1 MPIGRAVGCTCPQ
14 PVRHAAAWWGL
25 GTSRR
30 RMTVTHAC
38 LFREANVF
46 DGRSATLLER
56 SDVLVEGD
64 TITAVHQGRLEVAE
78 GVTVVDCAGRT
89 LMPGLIDL
97 HTHPSFN
104 LPVDRTTDATLW
116 LRGMSLAKTLEMY
129 LAQGF
134 TTIRETGGAC
144 TAEIALAC
152 DRGLVAGPRLYPSG
166 AFLSQTSGHGDFR
179 RP

>member
-1 MPIGRAVGCTCPQ
+1 
-14 PVRHAAAWWGL
+14 
-25 GTSRR
+25 
-30 RMTVTHAC
+30 VTHAC

-56 SDVLVEGD
+56 ADVLVEGD
-64 TITAVHQGRLEVAE
+64 TITAVHQGRLDVAE
-78 GVTVVDCAGRT
+78 GVTIVDCAGRT

-144 TAEIALAC
+144 TAETAGSWPARAC
-152 DRGLVAGPRLYPSG
+152 IRPARSC
-166 AFLSQTSGHGDFR
+166 R
-179 RP
+179 RPAATGTSVGLRPHIPA